1 MSEATS
7 LGGTFKLK
15 QDCQLTNNNST
26 TQSCTCASTL
36 WLWCSPVVVAGYDT
50 KLSQIHCPDQ
60 DVDDGHGDTDDE
72 DEDDT
77 RTTEYS
83 DVRQVLFLSSL
94 MISYNIF
101 GL

>member
-1 MSEATS
+1 MWDLSDAI
-7 LGGTFKLK
+7 L
-15 QDCQLTNNNST
+15 QYCQLTNHNVT
-26 TQSCTCASTL
+26 TQRCARSF
-36 WLWCSPVVVAGYDT
+36 WLWCSPVAVAGYDT

-72 DEDDT
+72 DHDDEDEDDA